1 MVIGRGWGQG
11 PAHSQSLETVFSYIP
26 GLKVLIPSSAYDA
39 KGMLISALQDPNPV
53 LIIEHRWFHYVT
65 GNVPKKI
72 YQSDIRNPKL
82 LKKGNIS
89 LLLQVHIMFMKSFFV
104 QKF

>member
-39 KGMLISALQDPNPV
+39 KRNAYFCINRSKSSVDSW
-53 LIIEHRWFHYVT
+53 EHRWFHYVT

-72 YQSDIRNPKL
+72 YQSDITKPKIIS
-82 LKKGNIS
+82 KGNR
-89 LLLQVHIMFMKSFFV
+89 HNCRY
-104 QKF
+104 KFIQCL